1 MTTTPAYMNGRK
13 KWSRPQAMVWC
24 DETPSVDTDGNF
36 IPVGYELGTD
46 PADISETNLQSLR
59 TIYGVQPSFL
69 ILSDHNRSQIGIT
82 NERIEQRQRMANG
95 TMRSFFIA
103 DKLTI
108 DTSWTMLPSRSF
120 KNYPNFNDPSQTS
133 GSSGKPS
140 LITSKEVDH
149 DNDSETPPE
158 TRSIPA
164 YGSLYEADQQYTADG
179 GAGGGEMLDWYEN
192 HTGPFWVLLSY
203 DKYANFG
210 SDEDARQK
218 LSKYSQ
224 AIQMYISNFN
234 YSIVKRGGNNFDMWD
249 VSVTLEE
256 V

>member
-1 MTTTPAYMNGRK
+1 MTVTPEYMTGRK

-24 DETPSVDTDGNF
+24 DEEPSLDVNGKF
-36 IPVGYELGTD
+36 IPKGYEVGSNTED
-46 PADISETNLQSLR
+46 FSEEELAQ
-59 TIYGVQPSFL
+59 SFL
-69 ILSDHNRSQIGIT
+69 ILSDHNRSQINMT

-103 DKLTI
+103 DKITV
-108 DTSWTMLPSRSF
+108 DTSWSMLPSRSF
-120 KNYPNFNDPSQTS
+120 KNYPNFDNENTS
-133 GSSGKPS
+133 SNPTVDTSGKPS
-140 LITSKEVDH
+140 LITSKLVDH
-149 DNDSETPPE
+149 DKDSDTPLQP
-158 TRSIPA
+158 RIIPA
-164 YGSLYEADQQYTADG
+164 YGSLYEKDQQYTADG

-210 SDEDARQK
+210 TGDDARQK
-218 LSKYSQ
+218 LGQYSD
-224 AIQMYISNFN
+224 ARQMYISNFN
-234 YSIVKRGGNNFDMWD
+234 YSIVKRGRNNFDMWN

>member
-1 MTTTPAYMNGRK
+1 MTTASSAYLDGRK

-24 DETPSVDTDGNF
+24 DAPPRVDANGKYIPS
-36 IPVGYELGTD
+36 GYELGSNTTG
-46 PADISETNLQSLR
+46 ILEQYLEQSF
-59 TIYGVQPSFL
+59 IV
-69 ILSDHNRSQIGIT
+69 LSDHNRAELSIS

-108 DTSWTMLPSRSF
+108 STSWSMLPSRSF
-120 KNYPNFNDPSQTS
+120 KNYPNFNNIDTNPSNTIDTS
-133 GSSGKPS
+133 GDAS
-140 LITSKEVDH
+140 LLVTSKSVDR
-149 DNDSETPPE
+149 DNNPTTANTSVNI
-158 TRSIPA
+158 SA

-210 SDEDARQK
+210 TDNVSRQK
-218 LSKYSQ
+218 LAQYSQ
-224 AIQMYISNFN
+224 AVQMYISSFN

>member
-1 MTTTPAYMNGRK
+1 MTTTKEYMDGRK

-24 DETPSVDTDGNF
+24 DEDPSLDADGNF
-36 IPVGYELGTD
+36 IPVGYEIGSN
-46 PADISETNLQSLR
+46 ITNIPGASL
-59 TIYGVQPSFL
+59 QPSFL
-69 ILSDHNRSQIGIT
+69 ITSDHNRSQISIT

-103 DKLTI
+103 DKLSI
-108 DTSWTMLPSRSF
+108 DTSWSMLPSRSF
-120 KNYPNFNDPSQTS
+120 KNYPNFNNQDTNSSTTID
-133 GSSGKPS
+133 SSGNPT

-149 DNDSETPPE
+149 DNDPETPLQP
-158 TRSIPA
+158 RVIPA

-210 SDEDARQK
+210 SDNAARQK
-218 LSKYSQ
+218 LGKYSQ

>member
-1 MTTTPAYMNGRK
+1 MTTTPAYMLGRK

-24 DETPSVDTDGNF
+24 DEAPSLDIDGNF
-36 IPVGYELGTD
+36 IPVGYELGSDTTNV
-46 PADISETNLQSLR
+46 SEDLEQ
-59 TIYGVQPSFL
+59 SFL
-69 ILSDHNRSQIGIT
+69 ILSDHNRSQIGIS
-82 NERIEQRQRMANG
+82 NDRIEQRQRMANG

-108 DTSWTMLPSRSF
+108 DTSWSMLPSRSF
-120 KNYPNFNDPSQTS
+120 KDYPGFNNEDTNSSSTIDT
-133 GSSGKPS
+133 SGKPQLLAQPYS
-140 LITSKEVDH
+140 GGAE
-149 DNDSETPPE
+149 
-158 TRSIPA
+158 IPA
-164 YGSLYEADQQYTADG
+164 VPSGSKLYPQEQYTADG

-218 LSKYSQ
+218 LGKYSQ

>member
-1 MTTTPAYMNGRK
+1 MTTTPAYMLGRK
-13 KWSRPQAMVWC
+13 KWARPQAMVWC
-24 DETPSVDTDGNF
+24 DEMPTVDIDGNF
-36 IPVGYELGTD
+36 IPVGYELGSD
-46 PADISETNLQSLR
+46 PTNISEEDLER
-59 TIYGVQPSFL
+59 SFL

-103 DKLTI
+103 DKLSI
-108 DTSWTMLPSRSF
+108 DISWSMLPSRSF
-120 KNYPNFNDPSQTS
+120 KDYPNFNNEDTNVSSTIDN
-133 GSSGKPS
+133 SGKPQLFAQPYS
-140 LITSKEVDH
+140 GGAEVAAIPSGSKFYSQE
-149 DNDSETPPE
+149 
-158 TRSIPA
+158 
-164 YGSLYEADQQYTADG
+164 QYTADG
-179 GAGGGEMLDWYEN
+179 GAGGGEMLEWYEN

-203 DKYANFG
+203 DKYATFG
-210 SDEDARQK
+210 SEEDARQK
-218 LSKYSQ
+218 LGKYSQ

>member
-1 MTTTPAYMNGRK
+1 MTTASSAYMSGRK

-24 DETPSVDTDGNF
+24 DERPRVDVNGNY
-36 IPVGYELGTD
+36 IPLGYELGSDNT
-46 PADISETNLQSLR
+46 SSQ
-59 TIYGVQPSFL
+59 SFL
-69 ILSDHNRSQIGIT
+69 ILSDHNRAEIGMT

-103 DKLTI
+103 DKLSVS
-108 DTSWTMLPSRSF
+108 TSWSMLPSRSF
-120 KNYPNFNDPSQTS
+120 KDYPNFNNLDTNSS
-133 GSSGKPS
+133 SSIDSSGEPQLFAQPYS
-140 LITSKEVDH
+140 GGAEV
-149 DNDSETPPE
+149 
-158 TRSIPA
+158 PA
-164 YGSLYEADQQYTADG
+164 VPYGSKLYPQEQYTADG

-203 DKYANFG
+203 DKYANF
-210 SDEDARQK
+210 SDGTISGNNAARQK
-218 LSKYSQ
+218 LGQYSQ